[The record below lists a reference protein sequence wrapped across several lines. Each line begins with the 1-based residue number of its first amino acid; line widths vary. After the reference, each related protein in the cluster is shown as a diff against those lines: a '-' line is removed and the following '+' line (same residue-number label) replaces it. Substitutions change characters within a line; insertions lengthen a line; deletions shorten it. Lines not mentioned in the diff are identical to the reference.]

1 MTDPRDEMTPEERRF
16 VARVAGAYQAPPR
29 SPARSAA
36 FDRVLEERLSRPR
49 APRWI
54 PALAGAVAA
63 AAIAWLAVGVGLDG
77 APTETA
83 QVATA
88 EEAILALSA
97 DEESEEEALPEEYVA
112 IASLFLD
119 S

>member
-1 MTDPRDEMTPEERRF
+1 MTDPRDELTPEERRF
-16 VARVAGAYQAPPR
+16 VARVAGAYQAPPGPPSR
-29 SPARSAA
+29 AAA
-36 FDRVLEERLSRPR
+36 FDRVLEERLARPR
-49 APRWI
+49 AARWI
-54 PALAGAVAA
+54 PALAGAAAA
-63 AAIAWLAVGVGLDG
+63 AAIAWIAVGVGLDR

-97 DEESEEEALPEEYVA
+97 DEESEEEELPEEYVA
-112 IASLFLD
+112 IASLFLG